1 MVKQNSILPNAVE
14 SEKYILA
21 HLLTEKTV
29 SPKVF
34 SYITSKYFFYS
45 PTNYKIFEA
54 IEKLRLASRDFDL
67 VSVHQSAP
75 ELAIELANLTML
87 QTSGAMIET
96 HCQLV
101 TEAYIKRSIII
112 ESLRLRE
119 AMLDDDIDFIDA
131 INEFN
136 AKQKELL
143 TFGVK
148 EEKHI
153 GLAVG
158 EMVEYSTK
166 VNEKHPDTK
175 GILTGFTYFDSFSG
189 GLQSGDLVIVAGET
203 SNGKT
208 TLSLNMLHNIA
219 LNGIPCAI
227 FSYEMTIYQL
237 TARMVSY
244 SKKISSKDIIRGKIS
259 GYELQ
264 NISKQVGRLKTSDIY
279 FVKPSGNSF
288 TRLVADIVR
297 LTQEYNLKVI
307 CIDYLQLISNNNKRN
322 ANSSDIVGEIAN
334 RLKALAVEL
343 NICIILISQLRREH
357 GKVRPTINRLK
368 SSGDIENA
376 ADTVMLTYLPYK
388 FDLTSETVNGESVE
402 IGEDGI
408 IIIGKGR
415 NIGTTEFR
423 LNFVKEVPGFYNFV
437 SVDDIP
443 MPTEVDYFDS
453 YKLEPNVDF

>member
-1 MVKQNSILPNAVE
+1 MQKAKSILPNAIE

-21 HLLTEKTV
+21 HLLTDRTV

-34 SYITSKYFFYS
+34 AYVTSKDFFYN

-54 IEKLRLASRDFDL
+54 IDRLRNASKDFDL
-67 VSVHQSAP
+67 VSVHQLVP
-75 ELAIELANLTML
+75 ELAIELGNLTLL
-87 QTSGAMIET
+87 QTSGSDIET

-101 TEAYIKRSIII
+101 TEAYIKRSIIT

-119 AMLDDDIDFIDA
+119 AMLNDDIDFIDA
-131 INEFN
+131 INDFN

-143 TFGVK
+143 TFGSK
-148 EEKHI
+148 EEKHVAI
-153 GLAVG
+153 AVD
-158 EMVEYSTK
+158 EMVQYSAK
-166 VNEKHPDTK
+166 VNQHHPDTK
-175 GILTGFTYFDSFSG
+175 GVLTGFSYFDNFSG
-189 GLQSGDLVIVAGET
+189 GLQLGDLVIVAGET

-219 LNGIPCAI
+219 ISGIPCAI

-259 GYELQ
+259 VAELQ
-264 NISKQVGRLKTSDIY
+264 NISKQVGRLKTSDMY

-297 LTQEYNLKVI
+297 LTQEYKLKVI
-307 CIDYLQLISNNNKRN
+307 CIDYLQLISNTSKRSS
-322 ANSSDIVGEIAN
+322 NSAELIGEIAN

-437 SVDDIP
+437 SAEDIP
-443 MPTEVDYFDS
+443 MPTELDDFAN